1 MQVPA
6 FARDRV
12 LELLQASPNLSGSS
26 VRVIMSSEQ
35 HCPDIEKLST
45 VIKVCSRLTA
55 LWLPC
60 PLCRQHCCLIVERHH
75 MQNFLGVLRG

>member
-35 HCPDIEKLST
+35 HCPDIEKLSN
-45 VIKVCSRLTA
+45 VIKVCSALLPSGYCARYAGNTA
-55 LWLPC
+55 A
-60 PLCRQHCCLIVERHH
+60 
-75 MQNFLGVLRG
+75 